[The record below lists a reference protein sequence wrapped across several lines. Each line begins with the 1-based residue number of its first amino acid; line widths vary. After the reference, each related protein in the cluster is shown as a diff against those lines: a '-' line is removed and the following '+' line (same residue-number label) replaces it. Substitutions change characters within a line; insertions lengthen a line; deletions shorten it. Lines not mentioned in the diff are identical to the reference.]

1 MMKNQKKQYELC
13 TCLVA
18 LLSLTQNSNFH
29 ILADENGEFL
39 STRVITTLNE
49 WSRYDGASALG
60 TLFEENHEALW
71 FALNFLWKSDLQILV
86 F

>member
-1 MMKNQKKQYELC
+1 MMKNQKKPYDLC

-29 ILADENGEFL
+29 ILADGKGEFL
-39 STRVITTLNE
+39 SAHVNTTLNE
-49 WSRYDGASALG
+49 WSMHDGASSQG
-60 TLFEENHEALW
+60 ILFEENHEALW
-71 FALNFLWKSDLQILV
+71 LASNFFWKSDLQTIV